1 MLDYVEIMVRNAPR
15 NRAGDEPTKIDL
27 LDLFGYYITKWP
39 LLVAAALCGA
49 FLSGLFTHFFIPN
62 KYSATSRLYMVS
74 ASSNSVVNLADLNLG
89 TTLSN
94 DYVELMKS
102 RPVVE
107 GVIDSLGLD
116 YSYESL
122 LNAVSIDIVPGTRIV
137 KITAVTTS
145 PEDSMDIANQMA
157 RISRQKLP
165 AIMNAPTPSIVEE
178 AILPVNRSYPSMSRN
193 MEVGALA
200 VLMAVMGVYTAL
212 YMMDDSIRSAEEL
225 ERTLGIMP
233 LAVIPEG
240 VIEGFASKTERI
252 PARHF
257 LRLGMSRKKRTL
269 DDVIVRPHT
278 AKRPDMIPVL
288 QDEIRA
294 EALSL
299 PGSEPRA
306 YAEPVSQEHVFHK
319 KPEVCQGSVSQQH
332 GQEVYG
338 IHTGSVPQQPGQSV
352 SGTYVHTRSV
362 PEQVPDIY
370 VEAEVASPSRADA
383 RLMVQQAYDQI
394 ENGKYVHET
403 VKTPG
408 TQSKNRKH

>member
-145 PEDSMDIANQMA
+145 PKIPW
-157 RISRQKLP
+157 IS
-165 AIMNAPTPSIVEE
+165 PTRWRGSPG
-178 AILPVNRSYPSMSRN
+178 RSS
-193 MEVGALA
+193 
-200 VLMAVMGVYTAL
+200 
-212 YMMDDSIRSAEEL
+212 
-225 ERTLGIMP
+225 P
-233 LAVIPEG
+233 L
-240 VIEGFASKTERI
+240 S
-252 PARHF
+252 
-257 LRLGMSRKKRTL
+257 
-269 DDVIVRPHT
+269 
-278 AKRPDMIPVL
+278 
-288 QDEIRA
+288 
-294 EALSL
+294 
-299 PGSEPRA
+299 
-306 YAEPVSQEHVFHK
+306 
-319 KPEVCQGSVSQQH
+319 
-332 GQEVYG
+332 
-338 IHTGSVPQQPGQSV
+338 
-352 SGTYVHTRSV
+352 
-362 PEQVPDIY
+362 
-370 VEAEVASPSRADA
+370 
-383 RLMVQQAYDQI
+383 
-394 ENGKYVHET
+394 
-403 VKTPG
+403 
-408 TQSKNRKH
+408 